1 MNQDIIKK
9 LDKLENYL
17 IQESKKI
24 NDSMFTHQLGRLMR
38 QIENMR
44 KVVRPPEP
52 ELTPRNE
59 TCTCKEE

>member
-52 ELTPRNE
+52 TLTPENE
-59 TCTCKEE
+59 TCTCKKK

>member
-9 LDKLENYL
+9 LDKLEDYL
-17 IQESKKI
+17 IKEGQKI
-24 NDSMFTHQLGRLMR
+24 NDAKYSHQLGLLMR

-52 ELTPRNE
+52 TLTPKHE